1 MIGRLVLVCLV
12 LAGSAHIAD
21 AQTTVQATSPNLAE
35 MLQNVYG
42 PHGLVVDSEAVL
54 PDGSTHSAHFNGA
67 FQSEFG
73 RVNIAL
79 VQQLGALPI
88 PSPASGFTYSFDSST
103 GTFVRSSPTAPRPSA
118 AAGSPSA
125 WDCSSFRSGRS
136 TG

>member
-12 LAGSAHIAD
+12 LAGSARIAN
-21 AQTTVQATSPNLAE
+21 AQTTVQATSPTLTE

-88 PSPASGFTYSFDSST
+88 PSPASG
-103 GTFVRSSPTAPRPSA
+103 
-118 AAGSPSA
+118 
-125 WDCSSFRSGRS
+125 
-136 TG
+136 